1 MKQRIQ
7 TAILALIIFIPMVYI
22 GGVPFTIFVYV
33 MATIALVELLR
44 MRKVGKYSIPAVLAV
59 LTLWALLPDVPADI
73 VGGDIVGWF
82 TKSEIIMMFALIL
95 LSYTV
100 LVKNKFTFED
110 AGFIML
116 ATVYVGMGFFYLI
129 ETRDYKNLE
138 GLVNIFYVLLVIWA
152 TDSGAYFFG
161 RAFGKKK
168 LWPMISPNKTI
179 EGALGGIL
187 LSVAVGVV
195 FNLLTPF
202 PRAML
207 LVIGVTILVSIFG
220 QIGDLVESAFK
231 RHYDVKD
238 SGDILPGHGGLLD
251 RFDSLL
257 FVLPLLH
264 FIHYFD

>member
-7 TAILALIIFIPMVYI
+7 TAIVALIIFVPLVYL
-22 GGVPFTIFVYV
+22 GGLPFRILVYL

-44 MRKVGKYSIPAVLAV
+44 MRKIDKYSIPAILGVI
-59 LTLWALLPDVPADI
+59 TLWLLLLPIAADI
-73 VGGDIVGWF
+73 DPDVWF
-82 TKSEIIMMFALIL
+82 SKSEIVMLFATLL

-116 ATVYVGMGFFYLI
+116 ATIYVGMGFFYLF
-129 ETRDYKNLE
+129 ETRETGTGFE
-138 GLVNIFYVLLVIWA
+138 GLINIFYVLLVIWA

-161 RAFGKKK
+161 RAFGKRK

-179 EGALGGIL
+179 EGAIGGIL
-187 LSVAVGVV
+187 ISVVVGVI
-195 FNLLTPF
+195 FQFITPF
-202 PRAML
+202 DHSMII
-207 LVIGVTILVSIFG
+207 VIGVTILVSIFG

-231 RHYDVKD
+231 RHYGVKD
-238 SGDILPGHGGLLD
+238 SGNLLPGHGGILD
-251 RFDSLL
+251 RLDSLL

-264 FIHYFD
+264 FIHFFS

>member
-7 TAILALIIFIPMVYI
+7 TAIMALIVFVPIVYI
-22 GGVPFTIFVYV
+22 GGIPFTIFVYL
-33 MATIALVELLR
+33 MATIALVELLK

-59 LTLWALLPDVPADI
+59 LTLWAILPNVPA
-73 VGGDIVGWF
+73 DIVGWF

-116 ATVYVGMGFFYLI
+116 ATIYVGMGFFYLI
-129 ETRDYKNLE
+129 ETRDLKNPE
-138 GLVNIFYVLLVIWA
+138 GLYNIFYVLLVIWA

-195 FNLLTPF
+195 FNFFTPY

-231 RHYDVKD
+231 RHYNVKD

>member
-7 TAILALIIFIPMVYI
+7 TAILALIVFVPLVII
-22 GGVPFTIFVYV
+22 GGIPFIIFVYV
-33 MATIALVELLR
+33 MATIALIELLR

-59 LTLWALLPDVPADI
+59 IILWLILFPFTADI
-73 VGGDIVGWF
+73 VPVIWF
-82 TKSEIIMMFALIL
+82 TKSEIIMLFAMLL

-116 ATVYVGMGFFYLI
+116 ATVYVGMGFFYLL
-129 ETRDYKNLE
+129 ETRNYNELA
-138 GLVNIFYVLLVIWA
+138 GLFHIFYVLLIIWA
-152 TDSGAYFFG
+152 SDSGAYFFG
-161 RAFGKKK
+161 RAFGKRK

-187 LSVAVGVV
+187 LAVAVGVI
-195 FNLLTPF
+195 FNIFTPF
-202 PRAML
+202 PREMML
-207 LVIGVTILVSIFG
+207 LIGVTILVSIFG

-257 FVLPLLH
+257 FVLPLLY
-264 FIHYFD
+264 FIQYFD